1 MAALFLLESEVTLIE
16 IKIPKEVRDYH
27 ETIFFGLNTRQFIC
41 SLLAL
46 GVAVGVYFLLRP
58 LLGTEEVGWVCI
70 LAFSKILLLP
80 QYDRRAVVLGVVQ
93 IRAPEPQA
101 AGLSLQQLLLRCN
114 PGRDA
119 YEETKTEE
127 AQP

>member
-1 MAALFLLESEVTLIE
+1 MTLIE

-70 LAFSKILLLP
+70 LAAAPFAACGFFSYHSMTAEQLF
-80 QYDRRAVVLGVVQ
+80 LGVVQ